1 MYMKKYILRLISV
14 IICLLISVSVSGCR
28 DKEKKVSL
36 LDNPSLSLCDY
47 KLGDLIADHSL
58 TDVNGNTYKFSEVFK
73 EKEAIVLNFWFVNCG
88 PCQMEFP
95 FLQAAADKY
104 SDDMAVFAINP
115 TDDKQK
121 DIQKYAEKNIL
132 TLPMIK
138 GEQDWITAFSLQGF
152 PTTVVIDR
160 YGKIAF
166 SHMGAV
172 TEDGVFEK
180 IFEFFVAEDYEH
192 TTIKNISE
200 IK

>member
-1 MYMKKYILRLISV
+1 MYMKKYFLKLVSTT
-14 IICLLISVSVSGCR
+14 ICLVIVITLIGCK
-28 DKEKKVSL
+28 DQKTKVSL
-36 LDNPSLSLCDY
+36 ADNPSLSLCDY
-47 KLGDLIADHSL
+47 KLGDLIANHSL
-58 TDVNGNTYKFSEVFK
+58 TDVNGNTYKFSEIFK
-73 EKEAIVLNFWFVNCG
+73 EKEAIVLNFWFINCG

-95 FLQAAADKY
+95 YLQAA
-104 SDDMAVFAINP
+104 SDAYDDVMVFAINP
-115 TDDKQK
+115 TDDKPK
-121 DIQKYAEKNIL
+121 DIQKYATQNNL
-132 TLPMIK
+132 SLPMIK

-172 TEDGVFEK
+172 TQDGVFEK
-180 IFEFFVAEDYEH
+180 IFEFFVDEDYEH

>member
-1 MYMKKYILRLISV
+1 MYMKKYFLRVVSTT
-14 IICLLISVSVSGCR
+14 ICLVIVITLVGCK
-28 DKEKKVSL
+28 DQKTKVSL
-36 LDNPSLSLCDY
+36 VDNPSLSLCDY
-47 KLGDLIADHSL
+47 KLGDLIANHSL
-58 TDVNGNTYKFSEVFK
+58 TDVNGNTYKFSEIFK
-73 EKEAIVLNFWFVNCG
+73 EKEAIVLNFWFINCG

-95 FLQAAADKY
+95 YLQAA
-104 SDDMAVFAINP
+104 SDAYDDVMVFAINP
-115 TDDKQK
+115 TDDKPK
-121 DIQKYAEKNIL
+121 DIQKYAVQNNL
-132 TLPMIK
+132 SLPMIK

-180 IFEFFVAEDYEH
+180 IFEFFVNEDYEH